1 MKHLTVTKTELPA
14 DRILANWANTA
25 MFIYDAVATTED
37 LKALLRHEVLNKG
50 REMIV
55 ERLKIRLLS
64 MMKYDTKCELEKE
77 IIELE
82 EGIRKDDG
90 DIPTDSD

>member
-1 MKHLTVTKTELPA
+1 MKHLTVTKTELPT
-14 DRILANWANTA
+14 DRILSNWANTA
-25 MFIYDAVATTED
+25 MFIYDAATTED

-50 REMIV
+50 REMII

-82 EGIRKDDG
+82 EGIREDDRG
-90 DIPTDSD
+90 IPEGAD